1 MTAPGCK
8 TRSAVPSSARGNA
21 AREAP
26 NPAESPGSLRAGV
39 DRGLRPEGGR
49 PLTMLIPLPQQ
60 ENGKLFS
67 KEGSKERSAL
77 GLLPSWLPH
86 LILGWPSDAKATSCF
101 KVLGVHRRTSHL
113 SKSSFSSLKSNFIT
127 REFEDTQVN
136 GFLFCPGK
144 PSQTSHKGARNLV
157 PTHSQSLAL
166 ILNGRLKS

>member
-1 MTAPGCK
+1 MTALGCK

-26 NPAESPGSLRAGV
+26 SPTESPGSPRAGV

-49 PLTMLIPLPQQ
+49 PLTMLIPLPRQ

-86 LILGWPSDAKATSCF
+86 LILGWPSDAKASYLLLQGSGGAPLD
-101 KVLGVHRRTSHL
+101 KPSY
-113 SKSSFSSLKSNFIT
+113 SKSTFSSLKSNFIT
-127 REFEDTQVN
+127 REFENTQVN
-136 GFLFCPGK
+136 GFLFALANLPKSHTKVQEIQCPH
-144 PSQTSHKGARNLV
+144 TASHR
-157 PTHSQSLAL
+157 HSFSM
-166 ILNGRLKS
+166 GD